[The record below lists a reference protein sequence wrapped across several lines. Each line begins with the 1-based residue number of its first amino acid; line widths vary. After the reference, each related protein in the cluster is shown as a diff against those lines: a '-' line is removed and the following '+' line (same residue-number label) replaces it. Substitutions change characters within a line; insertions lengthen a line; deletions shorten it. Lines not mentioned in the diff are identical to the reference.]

1 MGEIVADREQA
12 WAVPESWREY
22 MHPRRGTGPVPAVA
36 VDPVRV
42 ASARKRIE
50 ELAGDLAVVLAPV
63 RCEPRL
69 AAAAQAYLRGEPDAL
84 GAAAVAEIAAYRGAS
99 WREADGL
106 VAFADLWA
114 EQHGVAFAA
123 RATSELT
130 DLQCRT
136 TSVEPEGC
144 SLKVGED
151 ETFEWG
157 WEGHGIAIR
166 VRALLAAATEPEYLA
181 AVEALAGLQGNER
194 RRLCAAYLAPTR
206 RDWVDRLCV
215 ELSAGA
221 ELVAAELL
229 LCAVDSVDQLR
240 LLAGHEDVLP
250 RGLAQSDVLRT
261 AVEAVGPPIAP
272 FLGRVLDGD
281 DLAAYQR
288 EFVLG
293 VLGLLPTD
301 EAFEV
306 LLARLGRKLVGGALL
321 AVMER
326 YPVRALRLLT
336 KAAAER
342 PGPTLVAVLARMQ
355 AVTKPELAAE
365 LPAELRAVVE
375 EVQRGRIAD
384 APEAELP
391 PELVS
396 PQWTKAPK
404 VGDWADPV
412 VLPQVLLRD
421 RQHALSAAAAR
432 HLISMLALSSPEAE
446 HPGLDPVRQ
455 ACDPDSLAE
464 FAWAL
469 FQRWRI
475 ADAPAR
481 DGWALTALGSLGDDE
496 TVRRLAPVVRAWPGE
511 GGHARAVTGLTVLAM
526 IGTDVALAHL
536 HSISQRVKFKALRE
550 RAVEKIAAVAEGLGL
565 SSDELAD
572 RLVPDLGLDQHG
584 TLTLDYGTR
593 TFTVGFDEQL
603 KPFVLDAGGKRLK
616 DLPKP
621 GVRDDAELAPL
632 AHKRFGALKKDVR
645 TIAADQI
652 VRLERAMTGQRRW
665 RAEEFHSLLAGHP
678 LLWHLVRRLVWL
690 VERDGLV
697 IGTFRLTEDRTLA
710 DAADDP
716 FTLPED
722 AKVGIAHPVE
732 IPGRLAQWAEVFA
745 GHEIVQPFPQLGRP
759 VHTLTDEERG
769 GDLLARFHGVVAPV
783 GKVLGLQR
791 RGWVRAAAQDNGWE
805 PWISRPVPGG
815 AVVMNLDPG
824 ITVGMI
830 DMDPEHRIETVW
842 LGDEPDWSYLKGR
855 SARTFAE
862 LDPVTASEV
871 LAELTELTT

>member
-12 WAVPESWREY
+12 WAVPESWRVH
-22 MHPRRGTGPVPAVA
+22 MHPRRGTGPVPEVA

-50 ELAGDLAVVLAPV
+50 ELAGDLAVVLAPA

-84 GAAAVAEIAAYRGAS
+84 GAAAVAEIAAHRGAS

-114 EQHGVAFAA
+114 EQHGLAFAA

-130 DLQCRT
+130 DLRCWT
-136 TSVEPEGC
+136 TSMEPEGC
-144 SLKVGED
+144 SLQVREG
-151 ETFEWG
+151 ETFEWS
-157 WEGHGIAIR
+157 WEGQGIAIR

-181 AVEALAGLQGNER
+181 AVEALAGLQGSER
-194 RRLCAAYLAPTR
+194 RRLCAVYLAPTR
-206 RDWVDRLCV
+206 RDWVDRLCA

-229 LCAVDSVDQLR
+229 LCAVDSVDQLS
-240 LLAGHEDVLP
+240 LLTGHEHVLP
-250 RGLAQSDVLRT
+250 RGLAESDVLRT

-281 DLAAYQR
+281 LEAYRR

-301 EAFEV
+301 EAFEA
-306 LLARLGRKLVGGALL
+306 LLARLGQKFVGDALL

-342 PGPTLVAVLARMQ
+342 PGSSLVAVLARMQ
-355 AVTKPELAAE
+355 ALTTPGLAAE

-375 EVQRGRIAD
+375 EVQRGRVGD
-384 APEAELP
+384 APEAALP

-404 VGDWADPV
+404 VGGWADPV

-421 RQHALSAAAAR
+421 RRHALSAAAAR
-432 HLISMLALSSPEAE
+432 NLISMLALSSPDAE
-446 HPGLDPVRQ
+446 YPGLEPVRQ

-464 FAWAL
+464 FAWSL

-475 ADAPAR
+475 ADSPVR
-481 DGWALTALGSLGDDE
+481 DGWALTALGRLGDDE

-565 SSDELAD
+565 SPDELAD

-584 TLTLDYGTR
+584 TLILDYGPR

-603 KPFVLDAGGKRLK
+603 KPFVLDADGKPRK

-621 GVRDDAELAPL
+621 GARDDAELAPL
-632 AHKRFGALKKDVR
+632 AYKRFGALKKDVR
-645 TIAADQI
+645 AIAADQI
-652 VRLERAMTGQRRW
+652 VRLERAMTSQRRW

-690 VERDGLV
+690 AERDGQVL
-697 IGTFRLTEDRTLA
+697 GTFRLAEDRTLA

-716 FTLPED
+716 FTLPEGV
-722 AKVGIAHPVE
+722 KIGIAHPLA
-732 IPGRLAQWAEVFA
+732 IPGQLARWAEVFA
-745 GHEIVQPFPQLGRP
+745 DYEIVQPFPQLGRP

-769 GDLLARFHGVVAPV
+769 GDVLARFHGVVAPV

-830 DMDPEHRIETVW
+830 DMDPEHRIEAVW
-842 LGDEPDWSYLKGR
+842 LGDEPDWSYPKGK

-862 LDPVTASEV
+862 LDPVTASEL

>member
-12 WAVPESWREY
+12 WALPESWRVN
-22 MHPRRGTGPVPAVA
+22 MHPRRGTGPAPVVA

-50 ELAGDLAVVLAPV
+50 ELAGDLAVVLAPA

-136 TSVEPEGC
+136 TSLEPEGC
-144 SLKVGED
+144 SLKAREG
-151 ETFEWG
+151 ETFEWS

-166 VRALLAAATEPEYLA
+166 VRSLLAAATESEYLA

-194 RRLCAAYLAPTR
+194 RRLCAVYLAPTR
-206 RDWVDRLCV
+206 RDWVDRLCAD
-215 ELSAGA
+215 LSARA
-221 ELVAAELL
+221 ELAAAELL

-240 LLAGHEDVLP
+240 LLAAHEHVLP
-250 RGLAQSDVLRT
+250 RGLTQSDVLRT

-272 FLGRVLDGD
+272 FLGRLLDGD
-281 DLAAYQR
+281 LDAYHR

-293 VLGLLPTD
+293 VLGVLPTD
-301 EAFEV
+301 EAVEA
-306 LLARLGRKLVGGALL
+306 LLPRLGQKFVGGALL

-326 YPVRALRLLT
+326 YPVRALRVLT

-342 PGPTLVAVLARMQ
+342 PGPSLVAVLARMQ
-355 AVTKPELAAE
+355 ALTTPGLAAE

-375 EVQRGRIAD
+375 EVQRGRVAD
-384 APEAELP
+384 APEAALP

-396 PQWTKAPK
+396 PQWTKSPK

-421 RQHALSAAAAR
+421 RQHALPEAAAR
-432 HLISMLALSSPEAE
+432 NLISMLALSSPDAE
-446 HPGLDPVRQ
+446 YPGLDPVRQ

-475 ADAPAR
+475 ADAPVR
-481 DGWALTALGSLGDDE
+481 DGWALTALGRLGDDE

-584 TLTLDYGTR
+584 TLTLDYGPR

-603 KPFVLDAGGKRLK
+603 KPFVLDADGKPRK

-621 GVRDDAELAPL
+621 GARDDAELAPL

-652 VRLERAMTGQRRW
+652 VRLERAMTSQRRW

-690 VERDGLV
+690 VERDGQVL
-697 IGTFRLTEDRTLA
+697 GTFRLAEDRTLA

-716 FTLPED
+716 FTLPEGVE
-722 AKVGIAHPVE
+722 VGIAHPLA
-732 IPGRLAQWAEVFA
+732 IPGQLAQWAEVFA
-745 GHEIVQPFPQLGRP
+745 DYEIVQPFPQLGRP
-759 VHTLTDEERG
+759 VHTLTEQERG
-769 GDLLARFHGVVAPV
+769 GDVLARFHGVVASV

-842 LGDEPDWSYLKGR
+842 LGDEPDWSYPKGK

-862 LDPVTASEV
+862 LDPVTASEL